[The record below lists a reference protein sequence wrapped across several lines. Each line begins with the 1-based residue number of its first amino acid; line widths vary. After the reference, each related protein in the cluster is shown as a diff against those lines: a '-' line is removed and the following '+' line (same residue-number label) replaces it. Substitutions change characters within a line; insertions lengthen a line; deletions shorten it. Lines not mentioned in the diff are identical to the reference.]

1 MNDKQKQEFEQY
13 KQGYNDLSKAL
24 GKIKIMH
31 QDAKIEEEVKKELG
45 DLYG

>member
-1 MNDKQKQEFEQY
+1 VPIF
-13 KQGYNDLSKAL
+13 